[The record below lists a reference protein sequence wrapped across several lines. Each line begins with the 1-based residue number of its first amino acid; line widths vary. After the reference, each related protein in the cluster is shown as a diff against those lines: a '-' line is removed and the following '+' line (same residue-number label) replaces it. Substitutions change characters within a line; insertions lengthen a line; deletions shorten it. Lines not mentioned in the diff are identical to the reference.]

1 MMSGDCNVPG
11 GFTPPQ
17 PPPPRELFLRDW
29 ETSVSACERRGQE
42 ADKGAIDY
50 SLLGI
55 KSAFILN
62 GGALVVLPALTPV
75 FGINTACNKSL
86 LVWAAAIFMV
96 GILCAAATTALS
108 YFTMCYQGAMHFWTR
123 EKMAY
128 IVIGQYYGH
137 LEDGSEREKKREEAA
152 KKEKMNRMMSQ
163 KLRVTA
169 ICCAGGTTISFLC
182 GAGML
187 LYIAWK

>member
-1 MMSGDCNVPG
+1 MNGDGNVPG

-29 ETSVSACERRGQE
+29 EASVPPIERKGQE
-42 ADKGAIDY
+42 ADRGAVDY

-75 FGINTACNKSL
+75 FGINTTCNKGL
-86 LVWAAAIFMV
+86 LIWAAAIFMV
-96 GILCAAATTALS
+96 GILFAAATTALS
-108 YFTMCYQGAMHFWTR
+108 YFTMCYQGAMHFWSR
-123 EKMAY
+123 EKMAF
-128 IVIGQYYGH
+128 IVIGLYYGH
-137 LEDGSEREKKREEAA
+137 LEDGGERERKRDAAAVKEAENQA
-152 KKEKMNRMMSQ
+152 MALRLRKMALYS
-163 KLRVTA
+163 
-169 ICCAGGTTISFLC
+169 AGGTTVSFLC

-187 LYIAWK
+187 LYIAWR